1 MLSMKESLLTD
12 RQRDILRY
20 RKRGMTQQQIADLIA
35 TSKANV
41 CTIEKS
47 AQKNIARAKETLK
60 FLHTLDGIPLCT
72 VRGGT
77 DLIEAAKAIYLQAE
91 NVNIKVKYDTI
102 SLINRL
108 MEQNPE
114 KFRARFVRED
124 VEVYISQDGDIFAD

>member
-1 MLSMKESLLTD
+1 MKDSLLTE
-12 RQRDILRY
+12 RQKDIMRY
-20 RKRGMTQQQIADLIA
+20 RKRGMTQQQIADQIA

-72 VRGGT
+72 IQSGT
-77 DLIEAAKAIYLQAE
+77 DLLDATKAIYQQAE
-91 NVNIKVKYDTI
+91 RVNIKVRYDTI
-102 SLINRL
+102 ALINRL
-108 MEQNPE
+108 IEQNPE

-124 VEVYISQDGDIFAD
+124 VDVYIDQDGDIFAD

>member
-1 MLSMKESLLTD
+1 MKESLLTD
-12 RQRDILRY
+12 RQKDILRY
-20 RKRGMTQQQIADLIA
+20 RKRGMTQQQIADVIA

-72 VRGGT
+72 VRSGT
-77 DLIEAAKAIYLQAE
+77 DLIEAAKAIFLQAE
-91 NVNIKVKYDTI
+91 KVNIKVKYDTI

-114 KFRARFVRED
+114 KFRARFVRDD
-124 VEVYISQDGDIFAD
+124 VEVYVSQDGDIFAE